1 MHIRSQLSLRS
12 PSIAL
17 LLLPVVGCGRP
28 LVGWPLADTGVQ
40 LDATPPTVSATIPA
54 DLSAGASLNAAL
66 IVVFSEEMDMSTLV
80 DGCVLLTGGAGEPL
94 LGTITPTVSAVVFDP
109 DADLLPDTEYTG
121 AVLTTVTDLAGNNM
135 SEVYTWT
142 FSTGAL
148 IDVDPPRVTS
158 TIPADWA
165 NDVDTDVTLSA
176 TFSEQMDP
184 ATISTD
190 TFALTGPGGVGLGGV
205 VTFDEGTHTASFD
218 PDANLVFG
226 TTYAGR
232 ISAAASDLAGNSMVE
247 DYVWIFSTGALPRDL
262 EPVDLRSLASFVA
275 VAGAGLTTSN
285 VLGTTTLNGDVGLSP
300 SGTCLGDGEPCTD
313 TNPVITYELYANDS
327 SGVAAQAK
335 VDLDLALTDAMG
347 RPPGASVHDLS
358 GETFGPGVYTSNS
371 SLVLHAGETVTLDG
385 GGDANAV
392 WIFQVPSAMT
402 IDNDAAVL
410 LVNGANAENVF
421 WAIGTSSSLGSN
433 VSFQGTILAQA
444 SNSVEANSAVVG
456 RVFASTGA
464 VTLLSDNIA
473 LPRP

>member
-1 MHIRSQLSLRS
+1 MPIRSQHTLRS
-12 PSIAL
+12 PAFAL
-17 LLLPVVGCGRP
+17 LLLPAMGCGRP

-54 DLSAGASLNAAL
+54 DVSTGASLNAAV

-109 DADLLPDTEYTG
+109 AADLLPDTEYTG

-142 FSTGAL
+142 FSTGAWT
-148 IDVDPPRVTS
+148 DVEPPRVTS
-158 TIPADWA
+158 TVPADWA
-165 NDVDTDVTLSA
+165 NDVDPGVTLSA

-184 ATISTD
+184 ATISAD
-190 TFALTGPGGVGLGGV
+190 TFALTGPGGVSLGGV

-218 PDANLVFG
+218 PDADLVFG

-232 ISAAASDLAGNSMVE
+232 VTSGAADLAGNPMVE
-247 DYVWIFSTGALPRDL
+247 YYVWIFSTGVLPRDL
-262 EPVDLRSLASFVA
+262 EPVDLRSLESFVA

-285 VLGTTTLNGDVGLSP
+285 VLGTTTLNGNVGLSP
-300 SGTCLGDGEPCTD
+300 VGTCLGDGQPCTE
-313 TNPVITYELYANDS
+313 TNPVINAELYANDAE
-327 SGVAAQAK
+327 GVAAQAK
-335 VDLDLALTDAMG
+335 LDLDLAYTDAMG
-347 RPPGASVHDLS
+347 RPPGESVHDLS

-371 SLVLHAGETVTLDG
+371 SLILHAGETVTLDG

-402 IDNDAAVL
+402 IDDDTSVL
-410 LVNGANAENVF
+410 LVNGAHAENVF

-444 SNSVEANSAVVG
+444 SSTVDANSAIVG
-456 RVFASTGA
+456 RVFSSTGA
-464 VTLLSDNIA
+464 VSLISDNIA